1 MDCPITRPSRQAF
14 HPIVNLAATKRRDC
28 SAFADDL
35 SLCAVAF
42 ASGELMSQDLARIR
56 AFVQVFDAGGF
67 SAAARQHGRSKAL
80 LSKYVTDLEDYLGVR
95 LMNRTTRKLGLTEAG
110 EAYYREA
117 SQLLQQLDDLDATI
131 SDQTAEPR
139 GLIRISAP
147 RNLGETTL
155 SPAIFDF
162 MARNPL
168 VAVDLRL
175 EDRYVDLVEEGVDV
189 ALRIST
195 MSDSSLIARKISDM
209 RHIICA
215 SPELIRRAGHPRSG
229 EELRNLPCILDTN
242 MPSHN
247 SWRFI
252 EDGKQVSVHVS
263 GTVRVNSP
271 VAAMQAAL
279 VGLGFAVIPSYLA
292 DPRITEG
299 KLVKVLEDR
308 MPDGPSL
315 MAVYPHRRHLA
326 GKVRA
331 LIDHLVAWFEDHP
344 VR

>member
-1 MDCPITRPSRQAF
+1 
-14 HPIVNLAATKRRDC
+14 
-28 SAFADDL
+28 
-35 SLCAVAF
+35 
-42 ASGELMSQDLARIR
+42 MSQDLARIR
-56 AFVQVFDAGGF
+56 AFVQVFDSGGF

-95 LMNRTTRKLGLTEAG
+95 LMNRTTRKLSLTEAG

-139 GLIRISAP
+139 GLVRVSAP

-155 SPAIFDF
+155 APAIFAF
-162 MARNPL
+162 IAKNPL
-168 VAVDLRL
+168 MSVDLRL

-195 MSDSSLIARKISDM
+195 LADSSLIARKISDM

-215 SPELIRRAGHPRSG
+215 SPELVQRVGVPASG
-229 EELRNLPCILDTN
+229 EALRTMPCVLDTN
-242 MPSHN
+242 MPSHS

-252 EDGKQVSVHVS
+252 EDGRPVSVHVS
-263 GTVRVNSP
+263 GPARVNSP
-271 VAAMQAAL
+271 VAALQAAL
-279 VGLGFAVIPSYLA
+279 AGLGFAVLPTYLA
-292 DPRITEG
+292 DPLIAEG
-299 KLVKVLEDR
+299 RLVRVLEDR
-308 MPDGPSL
+308 MPEGPSL
-315 MAVYPHRRHLA
+315 QAVYPHRRHLA

-331 LIDHLVAWFEDHP
+331 LIDHLVAWFADNP
-344 VR
+344 VK